1 MKYAELI
8 VKTKEQKDSALAA
21 PRAAE
26 QKAKLGLEIGQLD
39 LEIQTKN
46 NTLEGLKGAY
56 PVDFG
61 AIVKAGDE
69 LALAKRRLQQ
79 LKDLDTELFSS

>member
-8 VKTKEQKDSALAA
+8 TKTKEQKDNALAG

-39 LEIQTKN
+39 LEIQTKRN
-46 NTLEGLKGAY
+46 NVESLKGTY

-69 LALAKRRLQQ
+69 LALAERRLGQ
-79 LKDLDTELFSS
+79 LKALDTELFSS